1 MNPARAYEPEAIRP
15 TLLGLLALFVAVGL
29 LAYFGLMAP
38 RDAARASP
46 IWLANAPLLAV
57 LLRAPAKQ
65 WWAWLAAAFLANLAA
80 DFYGAIAWRSGI
92 ALSLC
97 NVAEATLAAWLLR
110 RALPGPFDPAKP
122 SHLPAAAA
130 VSLLSAAVSAVAAS
144 GYLGLYG
151 EGDPLQ
157 VLKFLGVWALAD
169 GLGLVLLTPCLLI
182 LMDWRRH
189 LDERPIS
196 QIGLTPLVM
205 LVAVECAVFAQSSL
219 PLSFIVPTAIVIV
232 AMTLEVFGAALAVM
246 ITTVVATSFTFQD
259 IGPLSGG
266 SSGWTTR
273 LLVLQLFLV
282 VNAALGLQIAA
293 LQRRQR
299 RTREALIHAKADAEA
314 QAARAHEVEM
324 RYRLLADRATD
335 IISLTDIDGRIIYVS
350 PSVQTVTG
358 YSAEELAGFSVN
370 GSIHPSD
377 ITPFRRAYQELIDGV
392 REPGTPV
399 RYRIRHKQGHW
410 IWIEGNPSPVRDEQ
424 GAVIEFVDVSR
435 DVSEQ
440 VGLEESLEAARTE
453 AELSARVKTEFL
465 ANMSHEI
472 RTPLTSIVGFAGF
485 LDELKLPDPA
495 GRYVDRVVSASRT
508 LLAIVNDILDFSK
521 LEAGKLEIKARPC
534 DAAQCARDVLELFH
548 PQAEAK
554 GVVLEFVAGRL
565 PQRVMVDPDRL
576 RQVLMNLAGNAV
588 KFTQTGTV
596 KVEVAYDN
604 DTQRLKCKVSD
615 TGPGLDKEA
624 RSKLF
629 QRFSQVDGSMTRAH
643 GGTGLGLA
651 ICKGLVDAMGGEIGV
666 KSRKGKGA
674 TFWFDLPAPS
684 ARAPIVPTE
693 ENVDIAPLAG
703 VRMLAV
709 DDNPANLEIL
719 RSLLTPL
726 GVELSEATGGAEA
739 VEAANTAPYDLILMD
754 LRMPGVDGWA
764 AATAIRGGEGPNRD
778 IPILAFSAD
787 VTVDRR
793 GVEDAFDAMVRKPV
807 EPMVLIREVLRW
819 TSIEDQDLGESA
831 DVDAVG

>member
-1 MNPARAYEPEAIRP
+1 
-15 TLLGLLALFVAVGL
+15 
-29 LAYFGLMAP
+29 
-38 RDAARASP
+38 
-46 IWLANAPLLAV
+46 LANAPLLAV
-57 LLRAPAKQ
+57 LLRAAPRR
-65 WWAWLAAAFLANLAA
+65 WWIWLATGFAANVASNLLANLNPN
-80 DFYGAIAWRSGI
+80 AISATGVDT
-92 ALSLC
+92 AVVLSFC
-97 NVAEATLAAWLLR
+97 NILEASLAAWMLQR
-110 RALPGPFDPAKP
+110 VLPGPLDPAKP
-122 SHLPAAAA
+122 SHLPAAAG
-130 VSLLSAAVSAVAAS
+130 VSLLCAAISAVLAS
-144 GYLGLYG
+144 SYLGIYRHN
-151 EGDPLQ
+151 DIMN
-157 VLKFLGVWALAD
+157 VLTFLGVWALAD

-182 LMDWRRH
+182 LLDWRRH
-189 LDERPIS
+189 LDERPIT

-205 LVAVECAVFAQSSL
+205 LVAVECAVFAQTTL
-219 PLSFIVPTAIVIV
+219 PLTFIVPTAIVIV
-232 AMTLEVFGAALAVM
+232 AMTLEVFGAALAVL
-246 ITTVVATSFTFQD
+246 ITTVVATFFTFKD
-259 IGPLSGG
+259 TGPLSIGG
-266 SSGWTTR
+266 GGWTVR

-299 RTREALIHAKADAEA
+299 RMREALTHAKADAEA
-314 QAARAHEVEM
+314 QADRAHEVET

-335 IISLTDIDGRIIYVS
+335 IISLTSVDGNLVYVS
-350 PSVQTVTG
+350 PSVEAVTG
-358 YSAEELAGFSVN
+358 YPPEFLLGN
-370 GSIHPSD
+370 SIYTAIHSKDLPN
-377 ITPFRRAYQELIDGV
+377 FQNFYQELIDGD
-392 REPGTPV
+392 RAPGSPI
-399 RYRIRHKQGHW
+399 RYRVRHRDGRW
-410 IWIEGNPSPVRDEQ
+410 IWIEGNPSPIRDAAT
-424 GAVIEFVDVSR
+424 GGVEFVDVSR

-440 VGLEESLEAARTE
+440 VGLEASLEAARKE
-453 AELSARVKTEFL
+453 AERSARVKTEFL

-485 LDELKLPDPA
+485 LEEMKLSEPA

-521 LEAGKLEIKARPC
+521 LEAGRLEIKPRPC
-534 DAAQCARDVLELFH
+534 DAAQCARDVLELFL

-554 GVVLEFVAGRL
+554 GVKLDVVAGRL
-565 PQRVMVDPDRL
+565 PPRVMVDPDRL

-596 KVEVAYDN
+596 KVEVNYDAEA
-604 DTQRLKCKVSD
+604 QRLLCKVSD
-615 TGPGLDKEA
+615 TGPGLDTEA

-651 ICKGLVDAMGGEIGV
+651 ICKGLIDAMGGKIGV

-674 TFWFDLPAPS
+674 TFWFELPAAP
-684 ARAPIVPTE
+684 ARAPIVVTE
-693 ENVDIAPLAG
+693 ENVDIAPLTG

-726 GVELSEATGGAEA
+726 GVELSEANGGAEA
-739 VEAANTAPYDLILMD
+739 VEAANAAPFDLILMD

-819 TSIEDQDLGESA
+819 TSIGGEDLGESE
-831 DVDAVG
+831 DVDAIGHSA